1 MSFWIWLEKGHC
13 MPGSDTP
20 GRRFACWFGRKM
32 ACRHPKVTIDTTARI
47 SPNARIHPRCGK
59 IVIGKNSSVAPN
71 AVVQGNVVLG
81 ENTSVQ
87 YNTMLVGY
95 GKPDAKQGLIQ
106 VGSNVR
112 IAANCMVIAANH
124 IFRDPNIPI
133 YQQGVE
139 PASITIEDDVWIG
152 GGVHITAGVTIGKGS
167 VIGAGSVVTKDIP
180 PYSVA
185 VGAPCKVIKQR
196 V

>member
-1 MSFWIWLEKGHC
+1 MSFWIWLEKGQC
-13 MPGSDTP
+13 MPGNDTP

-32 ACRHPKVTIDTTARI
+32 ACRHPKVFIDSTAQI

-71 AVVQGNVVLG
+71 AVIQGNVVLG

-95 GKPDAKQGLIQ
+95 GKPDEKQGMICI
-106 VGSNVR
+106 GSNVR

-124 IFRDPNIPI
+124 IFRDPNIPSKAWRLH
-133 YQQGVE
+133 
-139 PASITIEDDVWIG
+139 PLPLRITCGLAAAFISRQESPSARG
-152 GGVHITAGVTIGKGS
+152 LSLAQ
-167 VIGAGSVVTKDIP
+167 
-180 PYSVA
+180 A
-185 VGAPCKVIKQR
+185 VLSPKTFR
-196 V
+196 PTLLP